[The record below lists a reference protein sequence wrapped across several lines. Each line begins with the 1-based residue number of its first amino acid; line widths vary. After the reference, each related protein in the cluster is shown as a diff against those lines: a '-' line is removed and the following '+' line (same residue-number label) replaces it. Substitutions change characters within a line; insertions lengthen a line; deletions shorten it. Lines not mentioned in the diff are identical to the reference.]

1 MGFFS
6 KLFGGLPSW
15 SDSELLAE
23 RERKTKEFAA
33 ATTPHYGRQVSTD
46 AALGISKLMNRLR
59 EVEAELKRRGVSF

>member
-23 RERKTKEFAA
+23 RERKSKEFDA
-33 ATTPHYGRQVSTD
+33 ATTPHHGRQVSTGV
-46 AALGISKLMNRLR
+46 ALRISEIVTRLR
-59 EVEAELKRRGVSF
+59 EVETELKRRGVGF